1 MNDIDVRGALRQM
14 TTPRLDHTFFENEV
28 RPHFGSVLLSA
39 NLLRPEQLDHALEM
53 QRGSGKRIGQVL
65 IELGLLYEQD
75 IARAIAIQHDLP
87 YIDLEASSVDPRAAA
102 KLHPDVGQSLE
113 AIPVRFDAAGLV
125 VAVSDPDRAS
135 KERLTAETQCNLS
148 LCVGE
153 PLVIMNAWRRLLR
166 GQRA

>member
-1 MNDIDVRGALRQM
+1 M

-28 RPHFGSVLLSA
+28 RPHFGAVLLSA
-39 NLLRPEQLDHALEM
+39 KLLRPEQLDRALEV

-75 IARAIAIQHDLP
+75 IARATAIQHDLP

-102 KLHPDVGQSLE
+102 KLRPEVGQSLE
-113 AIPVRFDAAGLV
+113 AIPVRFAAEGLL
-125 VAVSDPDRAS
+125 VAVADPERAP
-135 KERLTAETQCNLS
+135 KERLTAETGWNLS

-153 PLVIMNAWRRLLR
+153 SSVIVNAWRRLLR
-166 GQRA
+166 GHRA

>member
-1 MNDIDVRGALRQM
+1 M

-39 NLLRPEQLDHALEM
+39 KLLRPEQLDHALEV

-65 IELGLLYEQD
+65 IELGFLYEQD
-75 IARAIAIQHDLP
+75 IARATAIQHDVP

-113 AIPVRFDAAGLV
+113 AIPVRFDGGTLL
-125 VAVSDPDRAS
+125 VAVADPGRAP
-135 KERLTAETQCNLS
+135 KERLTAETQCAVS

-153 PLVIMNAWRRLLR
+153 PSVIMNAWRRLLR
-166 GQRA
+166 GHRP

>member
-1 MNDIDVRGALRQM
+1 MA
-14 TTPRLDHTFFENEV
+14 TPRLDHTFFENEV

-39 NLLRPEQLDHALEM
+39 KLLRPEQLDHALEV
-53 QRGSGKRIGQVL
+53 QRGSGKRLGQVL

-102 KLHPDVGQSLE
+102 KLRPEVGQSLE
-113 AIPVRFDAAGLV
+113 AIPVRFEPAGLL
-125 VAVSDPDRAS
+125 VAVADPERAP
-135 KERLTAETQCNLS
+135 KERLTAETGWNLS

-153 PLVIMNAWRRLLR
+153 PMVIVNAWRRLLR

>member
-1 MNDIDVRGALRQM
+1 M
-14 TTPRLDHTFFENEV
+14 TTPRLDHTFFDNEV
-28 RPHFGSVLLSA
+28 RPHFGSVLLSTK
-39 NLLRPEQLDHALEM
+39 LLSPEQLDHALAV

-65 IELGLLYEQD
+65 IELGFLYEQD

-102 KLHPDVGQSLE
+102 RLRPDVGQSLE
-113 AIPVRFDAAGLV
+113 AIPVRFDSDRLL
-125 VAVSDPDRAS
+125 VAVADPERAPE
-135 KERLTAETQCNLS
+135 ERLTAETGCRLS

-153 PLVIMNAWRRLLR
+153 PLVILTAWRRLLR